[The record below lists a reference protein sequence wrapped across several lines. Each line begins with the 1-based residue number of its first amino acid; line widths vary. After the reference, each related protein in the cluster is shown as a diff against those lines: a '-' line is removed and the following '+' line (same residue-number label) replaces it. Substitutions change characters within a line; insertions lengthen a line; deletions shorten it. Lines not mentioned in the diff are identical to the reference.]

1 MECCLAQV
9 ALSNGLFHIFVR
21 PERASEC
28 ARFAMSVGFGG
39 KIDGPDGA
47 NKANGI
53 RWTGGRGDIACKA
66 FSKVLMVRAILSV

>member
-9 ALSNGLFHIFVR
+9 VLSNGLFHIFV
-21 PERASEC
+21 
-28 ARFAMSVGFGG
+28 SVGFGG

-53 RWTGGRGDIACKA
+53 RWTEGRGDIACKA